1 MRHRILVAILA
12 VSALLL
18 PACGNDDTDQPSPS
32 PDEPSSAAPSGEEPT
47 SPTEPEPAAEPPL
60 SWPTGDVSAPF
71 TGTVPPVPILLDVR
85 VGAHPDEGFDRV
97 SLEFDTLP
105 GYEIGYEP
113 SIEYDGSGE
122 PVDLSGE
129 AFIQLVFNPAQAHG
143 DSGEP
148 TLDDPPVEP
157 VDVGY
162 AALDSYVLNG
172 DFEGYVSIG
181 LSLSEEVGFQVD
193 SFRQDDGDY
202 VVYIDLARP

>member
-1 MRHRILVAILA
+1 MLVAILA

-18 PACGNDDTDQPSPS
+18 PACGDDGADEPSPS
-32 PDEPSSAAPSGEEPT
+32 PDEPSSTAPSGEDPT
-47 SPTEPEPAAEPPL
+47 SPPEPSDPEPTDEPGG

-71 TGTVPPVPILLDVR
+71 TGTVPPVPVLLDVR

-97 SLEFDTLP
+97 TLEFDALP

-113 SIEYDGSGE
+113 SIVYDGSGE

-129 AFIQLVFNPAQAHG
+129 AFLQLVFNPAQAHD

-172 DFEGYVSIG
+172 DFEGYVSVG
-181 LSLSEEVGFQVD
+181 LGLTGKVGFQVG
-193 SFRQDDGDY
+193 SFQQDDGDH
-202 VVYIDLARP
+202 VVHVDLARP